1 MKVRVEAKKNLGFG
15 RRIRIGHEDNGC
27 SIGAEIEVGATSP
40 DEADFKGSVLE
51 LEFGKNGYSSCI
63 IRHP

>member
-1 MKVRVEAKKNLGFG
+1 MKVRVEAKKNSGFG
-15 RRIRIGHEDNGC
+15 RRIRIRHEGNGY
-27 SIGAEIEVGATSP
+27 SIGAVVEVGAASP

-51 LEFGKNGYSSCI
+51 LEFRKNGDSSCI